1 MDKLKLLTSS
11 KLDCIKNGRK
21 QTGFKMP
28 IPKFQVV
35 KQSEPP
41 QPLFHVFFKNQQ
53 KTTEQYIDILRYI
66 NVQPKDVSM
75 DHENSTHLLS
85 YQSLVRAAECLKALA
100 HPNRLQIIQLL
111 LEGEPYTVME
121 IKQMFGLTQST
132 TSAHLRFLQRCG
144 LLTSSKFGQ
153 SVYYE
158 ISEPH
163 LEDIVNCINRRFG

>member
-1 MDKLKLLTSS
+1 
-11 KLDCIKNGRK
+11 
-21 QTGFKMP
+21 
-28 IPKFQVV
+28 
-35 KQSEPP
+35 
-41 QPLFHVFFKNQQ
+41 
-53 KTTEQYIDILRYI
+53 
-66 NVQPKDVSM
+66 M
-75 DHENSTHLLS
+75 DHENSTHPLS

-111 LEGEPYTVME
+111 LEGEAYTVME

>member
-1 MDKLKLLTSS
+1 
-11 KLDCIKNGRK
+11 
-21 QTGFKMP
+21 
-28 IPKFQVV
+28 
-35 KQSEPP
+35 
-41 QPLFHVFFKNQQ
+41 
-53 KTTEQYIDILRYI
+53 
-66 NVQPKDVSM
+66 M

-132 TSAHLRFLQRCG
+132 TSAHLRFLQCCG
-144 LLTSSKFGQ
+144 LLTSSKLGQ